1 MNGFIRQLRPAI
13 VAVAVFTAICGLIYP
28 LVVTAIGQT
37 AFNDKANGSLIER
50 DGVVIGSELIGQSF
64 SSPQYFQPRPSA
76 AGAGYDGAA
85 SSGSNLG
92 PLSPDLLAAVQD
104 RSIAYRQL
112 NGLTDN
118 ALVPIDAVTTS
129 GSGLDPHISIAN
141 AMLQAPR
148 VADVRG
154 IDLEQVVALV
164 DANTEGRGLGI
175 FGEPGVNVLA
185 LNVALNDSANG

>member
-64 SSPQYFQPRPSA
+64 WSPQYFQPRPSA

>member
-148 VADVRG
+148 VADARG